1 MGGVFVQP
9 VAVIRDD
16 TDAMKTNRI
25 RVVVSE
31 GRNREVRGSEHGGC
45 CQGHCEPRCTRSK

>member
-16 TDAMKTNRI
+16 TDAQKNNRI

-31 GRNREVRGSEHGGC
+31 GRNREVRPGRLPAWLRG
-45 CQGHCEPRCTRSK
+45 

>member
-16 TDAMKTNRI
+16 TDPMKPARI
-25 RVVVSE
+25 RVVVAE
-31 GRNREVRGSEHGGC
+31 GRNREVRWGRIGLG
-45 CQGHCEPRCTRSK
+45 PLDW